1 MRDLITVS
9 NNVVV
14 PSAYALTIQEFK
26 GLKSQELGAVY
37 FYSDHRSPYAV
48 YDESERVKK
57 ISQDLKVKFTPK
69 VRGAIDK
76 YKELSETSAIK
87 LLKSARASVTKLEK
101 YFRTVDLNILD
112 DNGKPIYHA
121 KDLIA
126 NLSNMSKVVN
136 GLDELEEIVK
146 KHQQK
151 DNPNRGGVITNKY
164 SQ

>member
-9 NNVVV
+9 SNVIV
-14 PSAYALTIQEFK
+14 PSTYALTINEFK
-26 GLKSQELGAVY
+26 SLKGQELGAVY
-37 FYSDHRSPYAV
+37 FYADHRSPYAV
-48 YDESERVKK
+48 YEEEERGNR

-69 VRGAIDK
+69 VRGAVDK
-76 YKELSETSAIK
+76 YIELSETSAIK
-87 LLKSARASVTKLEK
+87 LLKSARTSVTKLEK
-101 YFRTVDLNILD
+101 YFRTIDLQLID

-136 GLDELEEIVK
+136 GLDDLEEIVRR
-146 KHQQK
+146 HEQK
-151 DNPNRGGVITNKY
+151 DNPNRGGVVTNKY

>member
-14 PSAYALTIQEFK
+14 PSAYALTINEFK

-37 FYSDHRSPYAV
+37 FYTDHRSPYAV
-48 YDESERVKK
+48 YEEEERQTR
-57 ISQDLKVKFTPK
+57 ISQDLKVKFSPK
-69 VRGAIDK
+69 VMGGVDK

-87 LLKSARASVTKLEK
+87 LLKSARNSVTKLER
-101 YFRTVDLNILD
+101 YFATVNLNVLD
-112 DNGKPIYHA
+112 DHGKPIYHA

-126 NLSNMSKVVN
+126 NLANMGKVVN
-136 GLDELEEIVK
+136 GLDELEAIVQ
-146 KHQQK
+146 KHEQK
-151 DNPNRGGVITNKY
+151 DNPNRGGVVTNKY

>member
-37 FYSDHRSPYAV
+37 FYTDHRSPYAV
-48 YDESERVKK
+48 YDESERAEK
-57 ISQDLKVKFTPK
+57 IGQDLKVKFTPK
-69 VRGAIDK
+69 VKGAIDK
-76 YKELSETSAIK
+76 YKELSETSAVK
-87 LLKSARASVTKLEK
+87 LLKSARSSVTKLEK
-101 YFRTVDLNILD
+101 YFATINLNILD

-126 NLSNMSKVVN
+126 NLSNMAKVVN
-136 GLDELEEIVK
+136 GLEELEEIVK
-146 KHQQK
+146 RHQQK
-151 DNPNRGGVITNKY
+151 DNPNRGGVVTNKY

>member
-14 PSAYALTIQEFK
+14 PSAYALTINEFK
-26 GLKSQELGAVY
+26 GLKAQELGAIY
-37 FYSDHRSPYAV
+37 FYTDHRSPYAV
-48 YDESERVKK
+48 YEEQERMDK
-57 ISQDLKVKFTPK
+57 IWQDLKVKFTAK
-69 VRGAIDK
+69 VMGAVDK

-87 LLKSARASVTKLEK
+87 LLKSARSSVAKLER
-101 YFRTVDLNILD
+101 YFETINLNVLD
-112 DNGKPIYHA
+112 DHGKPIYHA

-126 NLSNMSKVVN
+126 NLSNMGKVLN
-136 GLDELEEIVK
+136 GLEELEEIVK

-151 DNPNRGGVITNKY
+151 DNPNRGGVVTNKY

>member
-14 PSAYALTIQEFK
+14 PSAYALTINEFK

-37 FYSDHRSPYAV
+37 FYTDHRSPYAV
-48 YDESERVKK
+48 YDESERLDK

-76 YKELSETSAIK
+76 YKELSETSAVK

-101 YFRTVDLNILD
+101 YFATINLNVLD

-126 NLSNMSKVVN
+126 NLANMGKVVN
-136 GLDELEEIVK
+136 GLEELEEIVK
-146 KHQQK
+146 RHQQK
-151 DNPNRGGVITNKY
+151 DNPNRGGVVTNKY

>member
-14 PSAYALTIQEFK
+14 PSAYALTINEFK

-37 FYSDHRSPYAV
+37 FYTDHRSPYAV
-48 YDESERVKK
+48 YDESERLDK
-57 ISQDLKVKFTPK
+57 ISQDLKVKFSPK

-76 YKELSETSAIK
+76 YKELSETSAVK
-87 LLKSARASVTKLEK
+87 LLKSARNSVTKLEK
-101 YFRTVDLNILD
+101 YFATINLNVLD

-121 KDLIA
+121 KDLISNLA
-126 NLSNMSKVVN
+126 NMAKVVN
-136 GLDELEEIVK
+136 GLEELEEIVK
-146 KHQQK
+146 RHEQK
-151 DNPNRGGVITNKY
+151 DNPNRGGVVTNKY

>member
-14 PSAYALTIQEFK
+14 PSAYALTIDEFK
-26 GLKSQELGAVY
+26 GLKAQELGAVY
-37 FYSDHRSPYAV
+37 FYTDHRSPYAV
-48 YDESERVKK
+48 YEEEERMSK
-57 ISQDLKVKFTPK
+57 ISKDLKVKFTPK
-69 VRGAIDK
+69 VQGAVDK

-87 LLKSARASVTKLEK
+87 LLKSARNSVTKLER
-101 YFRTVDLNILD
+101 YFATINLNVLD

-126 NLSNMSKVVN
+126 NLANMGKVVN
-136 GLDELEEIVK
+136 GLEELEAIVK
-146 KHQQK
+146 KHEQK
-151 DNPNRGGVITNKY
+151 DNPNRGGVVTNKY

>member
-14 PSAYALTIQEFK
+14 PSAYALTVKEFK

-37 FYSDHRSPYAV
+37 FYTDHRSPYAV
-48 YDESERVKK
+48 YEEEDRLAR

-69 VRGAIDK
+69 VKGAIDK

-87 LLKSARASVTKLEK
+87 LLKSARNSVTKLEK
-101 YFRTVDLNILD
+101 YFDTVNLNVLD

-126 NLSNMSKVVN
+126 NLSNMGKVVT
-136 GLDELEEIVK
+136 GLEELEAIVK

-151 DNPNRGGVITNKY
+151 DNPNRGGVVTNKY

>member
-37 FYSDHRSPYAV
+37 FYADHRSPYAV
-48 YDESERVKK
+48 YDESERIEK
-57 ISQDLKVKFTPK
+57 IGQDLKVKFTAK
-69 VRGAIDK
+69 MRGAVDK
-76 YKELSETSAIK
+76 YRELSETSAIK

-101 YFRTVDLNILD
+101 YFATINLNILD

-126 NLSNMSKVVN
+126 NLSNMAKVVN
-136 GLDELEEIVK
+136 GLEELEEIVK
-146 KHQQK
+146 RHQQK
-151 DNPNRGGVITNKY
+151 DNPNRGGVVTNKY

>member
-14 PSAYALTIQEFK
+14 PSAYALTINEFK

-37 FYSDHRSPYAV
+37 FYTDHRSPYAV
-48 YDESERVKK
+48 YEEEERLDK

-69 VRGAIDK
+69 VKGAIDK

-87 LLKSARASVTKLEK
+87 LLKSARNSVTKLER
-101 YFRTVDLNILD
+101 YFATINLNILD
-112 DNGKPIYHA
+112 DHGKPIYHA

-126 NLSNMSKVVN
+126 NLANMGKVVN
-136 GLDELEEIVK
+136 GLDELEAIVQ
-146 KHQQK
+146 KHEQK
-151 DNPNRGGVITNKY
+151 DNPNRGGVVTNKY